1 VIQLIEVRDI
11 PGKGRGVFAV
21 RDIAAGEI
29 IEAAPVIPFVPGQ
42 PMPQELA
49 DMPFDWTDGRKCILL
64 GNFQLANHSD
74 DPNSAYDYQGDKIV
88 FTARKHIKAGEEIT
102 YHYGVPLWFAP
113 V

>member
-1 VIQLIEVRDI
+1 LVVHPGVIQLIEVRDI

-29 IEAAPVIPFVPGQ
+29 IEAAPVIPFVAGQ

-49 DMPFDWTDGRKCILL
+49 DMPFDWKDGRKCILL

-88 FTARKHIKAGEEIT
+88 FTARKH
-102 YHYGVPLWFAP
+102 YGVPLWFAP